1 MGHCASSER
10 STNEEGVSTESA
22 EMASKVAGVS
32 ASFCDTV
39 IYFTDVQMVENL
51 ELKNKMLP
59 QRSHFSEQL
68 KEYIE
73 NKYGTPNQ
81 TSFVY
86 FSGKKEKLAKKMKKM
101 QEKYRK
107 DGKMI
112 IRKVEGD
119 FTFSL
124 SNEED

>member
-1 MGHCASSER
+1 
-10 STNEEGVSTESA
+10 
-22 EMASKVAGVS
+22 
-32 ASFCDTV
+32 
-39 IYFTDVQMVENL
+39 
-51 ELKNKMLP
+51 MLP